1 MKIYSWNVNGIRSV
15 QKKGFIDW
23 LNAESPDILCLQETK
38 ALPEQLA
45 PELVEIEGYQNVW
58 NSAARKG
65 YSGVA
70 VYYKLQPQSI
80 RFSTGI
86 EKFDRE
92 GRILILG
99 FEDYTLLNIY
109 FPNSGRGDERLS
121 FKLEFYRH
129 IIEFCEGLKI
139 QGKRLI
145 ICGDFNT
152 AHQDIDLKNPK
163 SNRNSPGFLQVERDM
178 LDEFL
183 SKGFVDVFRH
193 IYPDRADYTWW
204 DYRTRARERNAGWR
218 IDCFYVTPDL
228 LHRIRDC
235 VHHSQVEGSDH
246 CPIALILE

>member
-23 LNAESPDILCLQETK
+23 LKAESPDIMCLQETK
-38 ALPEQLA
+38 ALPEQLDK
-45 PELVEIEGYQNVW
+45 ELVEIEGYQNAW
-58 NSAARKG
+58 GSADRKG

-70 VYYKLQPQSI
+70 VYYKLQPQAI
-80 RFSTGI
+80 RYSTGI

-92 GRILILG
+92 GRILILA
-99 FEDYTLLNIY
+99 FKDFSLLNIY
-109 FPNSGRGDERLS
+109 FPNSGLGDERLN
-121 FKLEFYRH
+121 FKLDFYRH
-129 IIEFCEGLKI
+129 IIELCEGLKNE
-139 QGKRLI
+139 GEKLI

-163 SNRNSPGFLQVERDM
+163 ANRNSPGFLQVERDM

-183 SKGFVDVFRH
+183 AKGFVDVFRY
-193 IYPDRADYTWW
+193 IYPDRAEYTWW

-228 LHRIRDC
+228 LPRIRDC
-235 VHHSQVEGSDH
+235 VHHNQVEGSDH
-246 CPIALILE
+246 CPIALIIE